1 MPRSMTGYGRAR
13 ELFEQREIIVELRS
27 VNHKF
32 FEFSSKLP
40 RQLAFLEDR
49 LKSLLAK
56 SIARGKVEVYVSVQ
70 PQGQSD
76 LSVRVNTPLAAGY
89 ISALRE
95 ANGELGIKDDLSLS
109 MLLRIP
115 DIFTL
120 TKLESDESLLTE
132 QVIKVAQK
140 ALEGFIEMRRS
151 EGGRLAAD
159 MREKLEHI
167 SETAALIE
175 KRSPEVVGEYRQR
188 LYQRL
193 SELLGDRGIDD
204 SRVLTEAAIFADK
217 TAVDEELVRLKSHI
231 EAFGELLDSDS
242 PIGKR
247 LDFLVQEMNREVNTT
262 GSKCSDLEITRN
274 VVELKATIEKLREQ
288 LQNIE

>member
-13 ELFEQREIIVELRS
+13 ELFEQREITVELRS

-247 LDFLVQEMNREVNTT
+247 LDFFVQEMNQEVNTT

>member
-13 ELFEQREIIVELRS
+13 ELFEQREITVELRS

-132 QVIKVAQK
+132 HVIKVAQK

>member
-13 ELFEQREIIVELRS
+13 ELFEQREITVELRS

-132 QVIKVAQK
+132 HVIKVAQK

-262 GSKCSDLEITRN
+262 GSKCSDFEVTRN